1 LSIILL
7 LFVEV
12 SLRENLLAA
21 SIPLIKNTGMV
32 FPILVCFIKIIMS
45 DKIKSEKDDSF
56 IPIIEEELQ
65 VEKKTV
71 EKGRVI
77 ISKTINEESKILDL
91 PSTNEEVRVERI
103 PINKVIEEM
112 PAAVRYE
119 GNTMIIPVLQEIT
132 VVEKKILLVEE
143 IHVTKS
149 TFSSTETKEIT
160 LRKEEIKIERRD

>member
-1 LSIILL
+1 
-7 LFVEV
+7 
-12 SLRENLLAA
+12 
-21 SIPLIKNTGMV
+21 MV

-45 DKIKSEKDDSF
+45 DKIKNEKDDSF

-65 VEKKTV
+65 IDKKTV

-77 ISKTINEESKILDL
+77 ISKTINEESKVLDL

-103 PINKVIEEM
+103 PINKVIGEM

-149 TFSSTETKEIT
+149 TVSSTETKEIT